1 MTDITDPYDEGAAA
15 SSARRITAVVLRYW
29 YLLRGSW
36 PRIFEIAYWP
46 SIQMVIWGLITLHLT
61 GDSDW
66 VTEAAGV
73 LIGAV
78 LLWDVLFRGQLGASL
93 CFLEEMWSRNMGHL
107 FVSPLR
113 PYEWVASL
121 VIMSLIRTLIGVI
134 PAALLAILLYDYN
147 LFALGL
153 PLFAF
158 FANLMICSWW
168 MALIIIALILRFG
181 LGAEGLAWLV
191 VFLFAPVSAIYY
203 PVSVLPEVFQWVA
216 LALPPA
222 HVFEGMRDVLFGEGF
237 DWGHLAAAIGLNLIY
252 GVLASF
258 VFLASFTDARR
269 RGALLNQGE

>member
-1 MTDITDPYDEGAAA
+1 MTETMLPAERTDA
-15 SSARRITAVVLRYW
+15 SAIRRIAAVVLRYW

-46 SIQMVIWGLITLHLT
+46 TIQMVIWGLITLHLT

-113 PYEWVASL
+113 PHEWVASL

-134 PAALLAILLYDYN
+134 PAALLAIVLYDYN
-147 LFALGL
+147 IFGLGL

-168 MALIIIALILRFG
+168 MALIIISLILRFG
-181 LGAEGLAWLV
+181 LGAEGLAWLI

-222 HVFEGMRDVLFGEGF
+222 HVFEGMRGILFGNDF
-237 DWGHLAAAIGLNLIY
+237 HWGHLTAAIGLNIAY
-252 GVLASF
+252 GVLASA
-258 VFLASFTDARR
+258 VFLASFKDARR